1 MKAVITVIGKDKTG
15 IISGVTTVLAENGV
29 NIMDINQTIMQEYF
43 TMIMLVDLKGMK
55 GGFEELKKKLEKKAG
70 KLKVTVR
77 IQHEDIF
84 NCMHEV

>member
-15 IISGVTTVLAENGV
+15 IIFGVTSVLSENDV
-29 NIMDINQTIMQEYF
+29 NIMDINQTIMQEFF

-55 GGFEELKKKLEKKAG
+55 VEFEELKKKLEKKAEEI
-70 KLKVTVR
+70 KVTIR

>member
-15 IISGVTTVLAENGV
+15 IISGVTTVLSENDV
-29 NIMDINQTIMQEYF
+29 NIMDINQTIMQEFF

-55 GGFEELKKKLEKKAG
+55 GGFEELKKKLEKKAEE
-70 KLKVTVR
+70 LKVTIR

>member
-15 IISGVTTVLAENGV
+15 IISGVTTVLSENDV
-29 NIMDINQTIMQEYF
+29 NIMDINQTIMQEFF
-43 TMIMLVDLKGMK
+43 TMIMLVDLKGIK
-55 GGFEELKKKLEKKAG
+55 VSFEELKKKLEKKAEE
-70 KLKVTVR
+70 LKVTIR